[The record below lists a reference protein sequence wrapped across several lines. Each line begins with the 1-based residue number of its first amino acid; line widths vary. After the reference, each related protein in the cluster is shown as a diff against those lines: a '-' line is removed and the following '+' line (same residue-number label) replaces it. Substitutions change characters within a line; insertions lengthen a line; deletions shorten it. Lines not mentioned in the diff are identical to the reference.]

1 MKSNGNGGFIPG
13 AGRRRMDR
21 SSAHQFRRDRDPEH
35 QMMDGP
41 GITGIM
47 DRHGES
53 VIVHLDFTTK
63 SLPLLKLNLDLDP
76 NYVG

>member
-21 SSAHQFRRDRDPEH
+21 SSAYQFRRDRDPEH

-47 DRHGES
+47 DRHSES